1 VNQLPKD
8 VDGVLFLTGGSNTV
22 AALKAYLNFG
32 GKIEG
37 KAMGGSSVLDPT
49 AFGVGQQLAGLVGG
63 SPVPLGGTTPEWTDY
78 VDGFEKVYPKVAAE
92 SLFTVLYYDGREA
105 IIQGLEQTDGD
116 LGGNEESF
124 RKALDG
130 LSPEFP
136 NGSVKLDE
144 NRNSIQPAY
153 VVEVVDAGGKLGFE
167 VKNEISDV
175 DETFGGLFGADS
187 PPPSRDAP
195 GCEKGKPPPWAS

>member
-1 VNQLPKD
+1 
-8 VDGVLFLTGGSNTV
+8 
-22 AALKAYLNFG
+22 
-32 GKIEG
+32 
-37 KAMGGSSVLDPT
+37 MGGSSVLDPT

-92 SLFTVLYYDGREA
+92 SLFTVLYYNGMEA
-105 IIQGLEQTDGD
+105 IIQGLEQTEGD
-116 LGGNEESF
+116 LGGNEEGF

-153 VVEVVDAGGKLGFE
+153 VVEVVDAGGELGFE
-167 VKNEISDV
+167 VKNEIADV